1 MYKDLAHSRVL
12 INVMF
17 LKPVSLSC
25 VRSGLLSSTCSENW
39 AAWTWQGLW
48 FQGKAAPTLNED
60 QGSVGV
66 CVCVGGGGGLVY
78 VTRAHGH
85 LWQPD
90 EKPMTPF
97 QNNAF
102 EYIK

>member
-1 MYKDLAHSRVL
+1 MLCFLNQYLCHVSEVVYFPQHAQRIGLPGPGRGSGSRERLPPLSTRIKD
-12 INVMF
+12 
-17 LKPVSLSC
+17 
-25 VRSGLLSSTCSENW
+25 
-39 AAWTWQGLW
+39 Q
-48 FQGKAAPTLNED
+48 
-60 QGSVGV
+60 
-66 CVCVGGGGGLVY
+66 CVCGGRGVVY

-85 LWQPD
+85 LWQPN

>member
-1 MYKDLAHSRVL
+1 MLCFLNQYLCHVSGVVYFPQHAQRIGLPGPGRGSGSRERLPPLSTRIKDQ
-12 INVMF
+12 
-17 LKPVSLSC
+17 C
-25 VRSGLLSSTCSENW
+25 VY
-39 AAWTWQGLW
+39 
-48 FQGKAAPTLNED
+48 
-60 QGSVGV
+60 V
-66 CVCVGGGGGLVY
+66 CVCGFVY